1 MWMHG
6 MYTYIVDV
14 DGRTCMFTLGKFLYT
29 TSHRSGWF
37 RKKYNKIY
45 GYSYF
50 FVTAD
55 VDNLGVDLGG
65 KGPEVI

>member
-1 MWMHG
+1 

-55 VDNLGVDLGG
+55 VD
-65 KGPEVI
+65 IT